1 MRYFD
6 DVKLLKVEMVDNRV
20 SVPLAE
26 NFSLVNIIAFFETLI
41 KLFTRDTILI
51 IRLF

>member
-26 NFSLVNIIAFFETLI
+26 NFSLGIVNIIVFLETVI
-41 KLFTRDTILI
+41 KLFTQDIS
-51 IRLF
+51 